1 MVTNFKNY
9 ITEAGAGFSRIL
21 KHIEEK
27 DCAVL
32 SAFRYGFSTKQ
43 NRERNGLLEAYIR
56 ATFGGPIKLKGRY
69 EEEILVDGKK
79 QKKEVSEESYFVMDN
94 ENLGYDLFS
103 SFIAQIG
110 RHFEQDSVLIIPQA
124 KEAYEAI
131 LIPTRDDLEW
141 FPVNTVIELGSLTL
155 QVTPREQAKPED
167 VESGEYDKIYS
178 EVQSR
183 KFVFKKVEF
192 EEPAMAIAAES
203 YMRPTSM
210 SNAYFKRHLQEIDKN
225 LRQKAL
231 TNSRNMLSR

>member
-1 MVTNFKNY
+1 
-9 ITEAGAGFSRIL
+9 
-21 KHIEEK
+21 
-27 DCAVL
+27 
-32 SAFRYGFSTKQ
+32 
-43 NRERNGLLEAYIR
+43 
-56 ATFGGPIKLKGRY
+56 
-69 EEEILVDGKK
+69 
-79 QKKEVSEESYFVMDN
+79 MDN
-94 ENLGYDLFS
+94 ENLGFDLFS

-124 KEAYEAI
+124 VEYYEAI

-141 FPVNTVIELGSLTL
+141 FPANTVIELGSLTL

-167 VESGEYDKIYS
+167 VESGKYDKMYS

-231 TNSRNMLSR
+231 TNS